1 MLDKIDARGMSCPEP
16 VLMTKRALEE
26 NKNGASVLV
35 DNNTACGNVE
45 RFMKN
50 AGYNVSIENVGE
62 DFLLT
67 AKK

>member
-1 MLDKIDARGMSCPEP
+1 
-16 VLMTKRALEE
+16 MTKKALEE
-26 NKNGASVLV
+26 NKNGISVLV

-50 AGYNVSIENVGE
+50 AGYNVSIENAGE